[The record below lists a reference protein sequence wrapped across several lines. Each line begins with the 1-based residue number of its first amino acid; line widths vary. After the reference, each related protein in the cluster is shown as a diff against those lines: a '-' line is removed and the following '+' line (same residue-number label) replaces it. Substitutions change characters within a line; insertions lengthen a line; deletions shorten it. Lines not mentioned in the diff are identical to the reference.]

1 MYNKFNIIFNDT
13 SSLDLGIE
21 VIKRPEIPSPQPI
34 YTSYEIPGKNGKEY
48 ELEGYEDIEIE
59 VNFNFLDRETMHERF
74 LKCKRWIN
82 TVEDNKLIFS
92 DNPGVF
98 YRVNYATITSN
109 ERFFKVIGK
118 FTVTFNCEPF
128 AYEVDGQNEI
138 EINSSAIVFNNG
150 DFQSKPIIKIKGEGI
165 ITINV
170 NDEIIKVNVG
180 QNIILDSYLE
190 LSYKEDKTPQNNNVQ
205 SKKYPVLKLGEN
217 NISYSGGRVDSFTII
232 PNWVIY

>member
-1 MYNKFNIIFNDT
+1 MYNKFNIIFNNK

-34 YTSYEIPGKNGKEY
+34 YNSYDIPGKNGKEY

-59 VNFNFLDRETMHERF
+59 VNFNFIDRETMHERF
-74 LKCKRWIN
+74 LECKRWIN
-82 TVEDNKLIFS
+82 TIKDNKLIFS
-92 DNPGVF
+92 DNLGVF

-109 ERFFKVIGK
+109 ERVFKVIGK

-128 AYEVDGQNEI
+128 AYEFEGQNEI
-138 EINSSAIVFNNG
+138 EVNNYSTVFNYG
-150 DFQSKPIIKIKGEGI
+150 DFESKPIIKINGEGLV
-165 ITINV
+165 TINL

-180 QNIILDSYLE
+180 QNIIINSYLE
-190 LSYKEDKTPQNNNVQ
+190 LSYKEDKTPQNSNI
-205 SKKYPVLKLGEN
+205 KGKYPVLKLGEN
-217 NISYSGGRVDSFTII
+217 SISYSGGRIDSFIII